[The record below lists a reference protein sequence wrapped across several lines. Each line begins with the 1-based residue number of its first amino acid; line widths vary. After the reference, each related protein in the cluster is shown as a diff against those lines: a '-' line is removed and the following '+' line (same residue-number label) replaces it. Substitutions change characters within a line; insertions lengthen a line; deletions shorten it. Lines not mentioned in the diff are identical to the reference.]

1 MRIKQMIIHSNLS
14 QMKDKILPTC
24 LKESYT
30 IILIIIII
38 IFNRC
43 SSAGF
48 SKSIYNNYNNLLHN
62 NINNNGNNNIYNI
75 IHVTIYN

>member
-1 MRIKQMIIHSNLS
+1 MIIHSNLS
-14 QMKDKILPTC
+14 KMKNKILPTC
-24 LKESYT
+24 LLGNYT
-30 IILIIIII
+30 IIIIII

-62 NINNNGNNNIYNI
+62 NIYNNGNNNIYNI